1 MAKKTSSAK
10 PKKEIDKQNS
20 LSIEERFDIPFYM
33 PHPGIVKLI
42 RAFEK
47 KFGKDVT
54 HRIVREVSQELH
66 LQMMNE
72 ALAGRK
78 INSFADFMESMQR
91 WPAIFGEATD
101 GRVTESSS
109 AKYALEAYQCWWAK
123 TWQRMGA
130 ADIGYLWDCCGDT
143 DIEKLHP
150 RLRFKRK
157 ATLMQGAKLCDCCY
171 YWE

>member
-1 MAKKTSSAK
+1 MAKETSSAK

-20 LSIEERFDIPFYM
+20 LSIEERFDIPFFM

-47 KFGKDVT
+47 KFGKRVT
-54 HRIVREVSQELH
+54 HRIVRKVSQELH
-66 LQMMNE
+66 LQMMKE
-72 ALAGRK
+72 AIAGKK
-78 INSFADFMESMQR
+78 INSFADFMASMQR

-101 GRVTESSS
+101 GRVAESSN
-109 AKYALEAYQCWWAK
+109 AKCVLEACQCWWAK
-123 TWQRMGA
+123 TWQQMGA
-130 ADIGYLWDCCGDT
+130 ADIGYLWNCCGDS
-143 DIEKLHP
+143 DIEKLHS

-157 ATLMQGAKLCDCCY
+157 ATLMQGAKVCDNCY